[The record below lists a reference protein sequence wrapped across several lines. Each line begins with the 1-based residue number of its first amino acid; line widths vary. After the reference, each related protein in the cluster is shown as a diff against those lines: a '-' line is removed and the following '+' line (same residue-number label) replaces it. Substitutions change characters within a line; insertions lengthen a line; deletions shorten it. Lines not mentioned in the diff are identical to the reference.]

1 MSDDTPSAGWYPNPD
16 GTGGLRW
23 WSGVG
28 WTEYTRTGEPVE
40 VPEPVAPEAPEA
52 AHTQAFD
59 TNPWGQPIQPVAP
72 TTALGGYPTYTPAPI
87 APLTASRM
95 RPLSGM
101 FSDIGRITR
110 RAWLPILAISL
121 IIWTAMGAITA
132 AVLLAFVD
140 VGALRR
146 GLDAVGVALDAS
158 PDGSFSDAQSDAIV
172 SAFGDAFNG
181 LSPAGWLLLGVGLG
195 VLGLFASTM
204 QVAAVSR
211 LSMDATTAERVSWA
225 AGWKSGFSAGARLF
239 GYYILLMI
247 VVTVVIV
254 AITALIALAAQV
266 APALAVALGILALLG
281 FVGVSFWLTGRLLPT
296 VTQAVV
302 GRHAIA
308 WSWRATKGKAL
319 AVLGRYLL
327 WAFAAS
333 IIVNVV
339 VSVLGIPVGL
349 LVLGESVSSS
359 SSVSSLGSALVL
371 NLIMTP
377 FSMALGAITIIG
389 LVPIW
394 RDLSDHP
401 QYRSI
406 DEAGNPIPAPTS
418 G

>member
-40 VPEPVAPEAPEA
+40 VPEPVAPEA

-121 IIWTAMGAITA
+121 IIWTVMGAITA

-308 WSWRATKGKAL
+308 WSWR
-319 AVLGRYLL
+319 
-327 WAFAAS
+327 
-333 IIVNVV
+333 
-339 VSVLGIPVGL
+339 
-349 LVLGESVSSS
+349 
-359 SSVSSLGSALVL
+359 
-371 NLIMTP
+371 
-377 FSMALGAITIIG
+377 
-389 LVPIW
+389 
-394 RDLSDHP
+394 
-401 QYRSI
+401 
-406 DEAGNPIPAPTS
+406 
-418 G
+418 